1 MSQTKVEAPFV
12 EGGGGGFKN
21 VIVNGDMV
29 ISQRAT
35 GTTTISNQVHTT
47 LDRFAGMESTD
58 GTATLEQH
66 SMSVAD
72 QATTGQRYAALWKCS
87 GTDSSIG
94 AAQYAGLQYF
104 AEAHHLQHF
113 LYGTSAAKD
122 LTLSFWVKS
131 NTTGTYSIGIYKQD
145 NTGYYHPTTYAISSA
160 DTWEKK
166 VIHISPTAGST
177 SLITASGGAI
187 ANDNGLGI
195 AFYFYTALGTNYH
208 TASPNVWSSSA
219 VYGTSD
225 QPNLMSSTDNNWYI
239 TGVQLEIGDAAS
251 DFEYIP
257 FDVQLARCQ
266 RYCRLLK
273 MQGIHYTYQ
282 FSTTWSRANPTY
294 AFAGNEMRD
303 IPAATWLSATPTYD
317 NASQTVAADENK
329 FRWGYNGATTDTS
342 PSSTLGIDNI
352 GFYSLSV
359 YNNAINHS
367 SDGSSGFVIW
377 AKQSAIVLDAEL

>member
-1 MSQTKVEAPFV
+1 MTQTKVEAPFV
-12 EGGGGGFKN
+12 ANNANFRN
-21 VIVNGDMV
+21 VIINGDMS

-35 GTTTISNQVHTT
+35 GTTTISGTAHNT
-47 LDRFAGMESTD
+47 LDRFAGMESTG

-94 AAQYAGLQYF
+94 AAEYAGLQYF
-104 AEAHHLQHF
+104 AEAQHLQHF

-131 NTTGTYSIGIYKQD
+131 NTTGTYSIGIYKPD

-195 AFYFYTALGTNYH
+195 AFYFYTALGSNYH
-208 TASPNVWSSSA
+208 TSAINTWSTTA
-219 VYGTSD
+219 DFGTSD

-239 TGVQLEIGDAAS
+239 TGVQLEVGDQAS
-251 DFEYIP
+251 DFEHIPHDVTLQRCMRYYETSNPNISGNAAVNDRIAYIP
-257 FDVQLARCQ
+257 FNPYSTSVAYGTWYYKVQKRAAPTITHGSAVWNVYQDGGVLTNSG
-266 RYCRLLK
+266 
-273 MQGIHYTYQ
+273 QG
-282 FSTTWSRANPTY
+282 N
-294 AFAGNEMRD
+294 
-303 IPAATWLSATPTYD
+303 
-317 NASQTVAADENK
+317 
-329 FRWGYNGATTDTS
+329 TD
-342 PSSTLGIDNI
+342 GI
-352 GFYSLSV
+352 GF
-359 YNNAINHS
+359 NNMCIYLNGWSNSGNADHS
-367 SDGSSGFVIW
+367 MFADYRAHNGMTFDS
-377 AKQSAIVLDAEL
+377 EL

>member
-1 MSQTKVEAPFV
+1 MVQKIPASGLESA
-12 EGGGGGFKN
+12 GGSFKN
-21 VIVNGDMV
+21 VIINGDMS
-29 ISQRAT
+29 IAQRAT
-35 GTTTISNQVHTT
+35 GTTTISGTAHNT

-94 AAQYAGLQYF
+94 ATQYAGLQYF
-104 AEAHHLQHF
+104 AEAQHLQHF

-131 NTTGTYSIGIYKQD
+131 NTTGTYSIGIYKPD

-177 SLITASGGAI
+177 SLITSSGGAI

-195 AFYFYTALGTNYH
+195 AFYFYTALGSNYH
-208 TASPNVWSSSA
+208 TSSINTWSTTA
-219 VYGTSD
+219 DFGTSD

-239 TGVQLEIGDAAS
+239 TGVQLEIGDTAS
-251 DFEYIP
+251 DFEHIP
-257 FDVQLARCQ
+257 FDVQFQRCQ
-266 RYCRLLK
+266 RYFQSYIDPPLRGAVNATQNMGRLGMVLPVT
-273 MQGIHYTYQ
+273 MRAAGTASLGTHGVYDGSNVTSIA
-282 FSTTWSRANPTY
+282 STTVAYITDKQMEFDV
-294 AFAGNEMRD
+294 ALA
-303 IPAATWLSATPTYD
+303 AATVVVGRPGVVYIS
-317 NASQTVAADENK
+317 
-329 FRWGYNGATTDTS
+329 GGTTT
-342 PSSTLGIDNI
+342 TT
-352 GFYSLSV
+352 
-359 YNNAINHS
+359 
-367 SDGSSGFVIW
+367 
-377 AKQSAIVLDAEL
+377 LDAEL

>member
-1 MSQTKVEAPFV
+1 MVQKIPASGLENA
-12 EGGGGGFKN
+12 GGAFKN
-21 VIVNGDMV
+21 VVINGDMV

-35 GTTTISNQVHTT
+35 GTTTISGTAHNT
-47 LDRFAGMESTD
+47 LDRFAGMESTG

-94 AAQYAGLQYF
+94 AAEYAGVQYF
-104 AEAHHLQHF
+104 AEAQHLQHF

-131 NTTGTYSIGIYKQD
+131 NTTGTYSIGIYKPD

-187 ANDNGLGI
+187 ANDSGLGI
-195 AFYFYTALGTNYH
+195 AFYFYTALGSNFH
-208 TASPNVWSSSA
+208 TSAINTWSTTA
-219 VYGTSD
+219 DFGTSD

-239 TGVQLEIGDAAS
+239 TGVQLEVGDAAS

-257 FDVQLARCQ
+257 IDVQLQRCQ
-266 RYCRLLK
+266 RYYNQIGPGAQYDPYIVGSSNGTDSCYGAIHFIVQMRGEPSLK
-273 MQGIHYTYQ
+273 
-282 FSTTWSRANPTY
+282 
-294 AFAGNEMRD
+294 
-303 IPAATWLSATPTYD
+303 
-317 NASQTVAADENK
+317 QTGTAADYCVYQGGHNPFPCDVVPAFNTVDKHAARLK
-329 FRWGYNGATTDTS
+329 FQSTGNLVAGEAGELLAYNTS
-342 PSSTLGIDNI
+342 AFLG
-352 GFYSLSV
+352 F
-359 YNNAINHS
+359 
-367 SDGSSGFVIW
+367 
-377 AKQSAIVLDAEL
+377 DAEI

>member
-1 MSQTKVEAPFV
+1 MVQKIPASGLESA
-12 EGGGGGFKN
+12 GGSFKN
-21 VIVNGDMV
+21 VIINGDMV

-35 GTTTISNQVHTT
+35 GTTTISGTAHNT

-94 AAQYAGLQYF
+94 ATQYAGLQYF
-104 AEAHHLQHF
+104 AEAQHLQHF

-131 NTTGTYSIGIYKQD
+131 NTTGTYSIGIYKPD

-177 SLITASGGAI
+177 SLITSSGGAI

-195 AFYFYTALGTNYH
+195 AFYFYTALGSNYH
-208 TASPNVWSSSA
+208 TSSINTWSTTA
-219 VYGTSD
+219 DFGTSD

-239 TGVQLEIGDAAS
+239 TGVQLEIGDTAS
-251 DFEYIP
+251 DFEHIP
-257 FDVQLARCQ
+257 HDVQLQRCKRYYEKIQYEGQVATMAATSTSAAYARIESEVEKRADPSVTLPTTGQ
-266 RYCRLLK
+266 STNQISVLSGAGSYP
-273 MQGIHYTYQ
+273 
-282 FSTTWSRANPTY
+282 STTGSHAVGNPTPLGFRLQ
-294 AFAGNEMRD
+294 A
-303 IPAATWLSATPTYD
+303 SSYD
-317 NASQTVAADENK
+317 SLETGGGLMLYVNGTV
-329 FRWGYNGATTDTS
+329 
-342 PSSTLGIDNI
+342 NI
-352 GFYSLSV
+352 EF
-359 YNNAINHS
+359 
-367 SDGSSGFVIW
+367 
-377 AKQSAIVLDAEL
+377 DAEL

>member
-1 MSQTKVEAPFV
+1 MTQTKVEAPFV
-12 EGGGGGFKN
+12 ANNANFRN
-21 VIVNGDMV
+21 VIINGDMS

-35 GTTTISNQVHTT
+35 GTTTISGTAHNT
-47 LDRFAGMESTD
+47 LDRFAGMESTG

-94 AAQYAGLQYF
+94 AAEYAGLQYF
-104 AEAHHLQHF
+104 AEAQHLQHF

-131 NTTGTYSIGIYKQD
+131 NTTGTYSIGIYKPD

-195 AFYFYTALGTNYH
+195 AFYFYTALGSNYH
-208 TASPNVWSSSA
+208 TSAINTWSTTA
-219 VYGTSD
+219 DFGTSD

-239 TGVQLEIGDAAS
+239 TGVQLEVGDQAS
-251 DFEYIP
+251 DFEHIPHDVTLQRCMRYYETSNPNISGNAAVNDRIAYIP
-257 FDVQLARCQ
+257 FNPYSTSVAYGTWYYKVQKRAAPTITHNSAVWNVYQDGAVLTNSG
-266 RYCRLLK
+266 
-273 MQGIHYTYQ
+273 QG
-282 FSTTWSRANPTY
+282 N
-294 AFAGNEMRD
+294 
-303 IPAATWLSATPTYD
+303 
-317 NASQTVAADENK
+317 
-329 FRWGYNGATTDTS
+329 TD
-342 PSSTLGIDNI
+342 GI
-352 GFYSLSV
+352 GF
-359 YNNAINHS
+359 NNMCIYLNGWSNSGNADHS
-367 SDGSSGFVIW
+367 MFADYRAHNGMTFDS
-377 AKQSAIVLDAEL
+377 EL